1 MRVLP
6 LPCLLAAAL
15 ALGGCTSTLGLMT
28 DERSGTRTL
37 QDINSSRAIEA
48 RMARADGYYLSDV
61 SVSVTE
67 GVALLGGEVPRPQD
81 KIEAERIAWTAD
93 TVSQV
98 GNEIRVGGRDAL
110 ADDAQDALITQQV
123 RARLLADTGVRSVN
137 YNVETLRNVVYLMG
151 VARSAAELDRAARI
165 ASLVPDVEKVVTYV
179 RVDGEMIP
187 GERPGAGPSSP

>member
-1 MRVLP
+1 MARTP
-6 LPCLLAAAL
+6 LLLSILTAL
-15 ALGGCTSTLGLMT
+15 AVSGCVSTLGLMT

-37 QDINSSRAIEA
+37 QDINASRAINA
-48 RMARADGYYLSDV
+48 RMGRAGGYYLSDV
-61 SVSVTE
+61 NVSVTE

-93 TVSQV
+93 TVNQV
-98 GNEIRVGGRDAL
+98 GNEIHVGGRDGL
-110 ADDAQDALITQQV
+110 ADAAQDALITRQV

-137 YNVETLRNVVYLMG
+137 YNVETLRNIVYLMG

-179 RVDGEMIP
+179 RIDGEMVTD
-187 GERPGAGPSSP
+187 ERPGADTPSS